1 MKDDK
6 KVIFKKNTL
15 FGGNMH
21 TSDVID
27 VLKESDTRHSVFN
40 RDARTKE
47 IFQELKNVR
56 DNNVTKKEL
65 KTILADHKYGEHHFD
80 RKGIDAIAESFDLGR
95 IEKKHCSPKMSLE
108 KTDMQKNPIV
118 KPSSLAHKPLTNM
131 NLNIGANR
139 NLSSRLGGGASVS
152 RVAGMRGR

>member
-15 FGGNMH
+15 FGSNVH
-21 TSDVID
+21 ASAAID
-27 VLKESDTRHSVFN
+27 ALEQSDTRKTIFN

-47 IFQELKNVR
+47 IFQELKSVR

-95 IEKKHCSPKMSLE
+95 IEKKHCSPKISLE
-108 KTDMQKNPIV
+108 KTDMQKRSVV
-118 KPSSLAHKPLTNM
+118 KPPSLDHKPLTNM
-131 NLNIGANR
+131 NLSIGANR
-139 NLSSRLGGGASVS
+139 NLSSRLGGGAGAS
-152 RVAGMRGR
+152 RVAGIRGR